1 MRFEIRFADNRNIFW
16 KNDKRFSKKVKTI
29 LEKYNLEEVKE
40 KNKYNEMEY
49 SYFITLD
56 SLKNIIN
63 LMNDFDENIIIFKED
78 DYYYKY
84 NTIMIYNDYVEWKGK

>member
-1 MRFEIRFADNRNIFW
+1 MRFEIRFADNRNIW
-16 KNDKRFSKKVKTI
+16 GQNDKRFSKKVKSI

-40 KNKYNEMEY
+40 KNKYSEMEY

-63 LMNDFDENIIIFKED
+63 LMNDFNEDIIIYKVND
-78 DYYYKY
+78 YYKY
-84 NTIMIYNDYVEWKGK
+84 NIIMIYNDYVE